1 MVRDFVTSRFSF
13 DGVIDAT
20 WGGSGNVVTS
30 LGDSFDDAYCIG
42 LQIDG
47 KVVCAGLTSQPGGN
61 DMGVVRY
68 QGDNGIIYVSGCMS
82 TTACNFDP
90 AANVDNG
97 TCYFVG
103 DPCDDGLLSTDN
115 DAYNANC
122 ICEGVSGVEEN
133 NLLGLNLFPNP
144 ANNEITLNSDVM
156 GAGTLTVVDMTGRI
170 VLQHKTV
177 VSSTQKINIQELP
190 SGIYSLSVTIENK
203 QSVTSF
209 VKL

>member
-1 MVRDFVTSRFSF
+1 
-13 DGVIDAT
+13 
-20 WGGSGNVVTS
+20 
-30 LGDSFDDAYCIG
+30 
-42 LQIDG
+42 
-47 KVVCAGLTSQPGGN
+47 
-61 DMGVVRY
+61 
-68 QGDNGIIYVSGCMS
+68 
-82 TTACNFDP
+82 
-90 AANVDNG
+90 
-97 TCYFVG
+97 
-103 DPCDDGLLSTDN
+103 
-115 DAYNANC
+115 
-122 ICEGVSGVEEN
+122 VSGVEEN

-177 VSSTQKINIQELP
+177 VSSTQKINIQDLP